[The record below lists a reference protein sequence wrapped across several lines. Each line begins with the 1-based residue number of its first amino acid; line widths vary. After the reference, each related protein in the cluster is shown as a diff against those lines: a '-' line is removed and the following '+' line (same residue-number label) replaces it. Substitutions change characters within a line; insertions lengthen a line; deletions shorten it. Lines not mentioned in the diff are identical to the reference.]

1 MLKHQE
7 RFVNGS
13 LSGNIKITGEANKE
27 VQVKWVISTHVRKWM
42 SKWDAR
48 KGRKKQFNSTA

>member
-42 SKWDAR
+42 SK
-48 KGRKKQFNSTA
+48 

>member
-27 VQVKWVISTHVRKWM
+27 VQVKWVIRTHVRKLM
-42 SKWDAR
+42 SK
-48 KGRKKQFNSTA
+48 